1 MITIELK
8 EVNKTYKKNN
18 EEIKA
23 LVNINLSFE
32 SGKFYAIMGHSGSG
46 KSTLIS
52 ILGLM
57 NKYDSGDYFLNS
69 KNVKDLTDLE
79 ASKVRMKEIGFI
91 FQEFYLDEYMT
102 AKENVILPMLINKDI
117 TKGDRIKIAEDLL
130 KKFNLFNRQDHLPK
144 ELSGGEKQRVCIA
157 RALANNPSIILA
169 DEPTGDLD
177 EKNEAE
183 IFEYLKSLSQEGKCV
198 IVVSHSNEVKKYAD
212 EIINIKNG
220 ELINDEF

>member
-1 MITIELK
+1 MTVVELK
-8 EVNKTYKKNN
+8 NICKIYKKNN

-23 LVNINLSFE
+23 LVNVNLSFE

-79 ASKVRMKEIGFI
+79 ASKVRMKEIGFV

-117 TKGDRIKIAEDLL
+117 TKGDRIKIAENLL
-130 KKFNLFNRQDHLPK
+130 KKFNLLNRQDHLPK

-212 EIINIKNG
+212 EIINLKNG